1 MPKSRKTTT
10 PETEPKPKAARP
22 KSRKKLAEIG
32 RFPFT
37 REMATYRAHLPELLA
52 REGAYVVIRGEEI
65 IGIRDTSQGAERLA
79 YDRFG
84 LNGGFMIRQIAAV
97 EPVLAFPWPVTH

>member
-1 MPKSRKTTT
+1 MPKSRKTTK

-22 KSRKKLAEIG
+22 RSKKKLAEIG

-65 IGIRDTSQGAERLA
+65 VGIRDTTQGAERLG
-79 YDRFG
+79 YG
-84 LNGGFMIRQIAAV
+84 LFHLTGFMIRKITAV
-97 EPVLAFPWPVTH
+97 EEVLAFPWPVTY